1 MASALHIQH
10 DLCRIIDYD
19 RADVQAMRCYRSKT
33 ETATLRN
40 DDWSAIREI
49 ISRRTRRRGHDK
61 TIRLIG
67 NQKLAIHL
75 RTDGYHRSIITFQH
89 GDVIQGKR
97 IARQDAALSLHL
109 DDGML
114 LYPTFTSIETIQR

>member
-1 MASALHIQH
+1 MRRLADYQAGLLGHAFASAINRHEIIMASALHIQH

-19 RADVQAMRCYRSKT
+19 RADVQAMRRHRSKT

-75 RTDGYHRSIITFQH
+75 PSPR
-89 GDVIQGKR
+89 
-97 IARQDAALSLHL
+97 
-109 DDGML
+109 
-114 LYPTFTSIETIQR
+114 